1 MMMKRAVLY
10 LLALAVVP
18 VCYGS
23 ILDVPQTVDGYLEE
37 GEYATLTIT
46 LERDEELFVTGGG
59 AECID
64 AEDYTYIEVRS
75 TSIPVNGNW
84 YIGGIMDIF
93 LSDNSGLLYLDGV
106 TDEIS
111 IGQDATAIIKGG
123 TVNALTIGRSPSG
136 SCEAIIYCQA
146 DYTKNQSGISGLW
159 ADGTAFDIDFIN
171 VGSYPPTADYVNVV
185 VIPEPATLALLGLGG
200 LLIRNKRK

>member
-10 LLALAVVP
+10 LLVMAVMP

-23 ILDVPQTVDGYLEE
+23 LSDVPQTVDGYLKDD
-37 GEYATLTIT
+37 EYATLTIT

-59 AECID
+59 AECIE
-64 AEDYTYIEVRS
+64 AEDYTYLEVRS
-75 TSIPVNGNW
+75 TSIPVNGDWNT
-84 YIGGIMDIF
+84 GGIMDIF
-93 LSDNSGLLYLDGV
+93 LSGNSSLLYLDGI

-111 IGQDATAIIKGG
+111 IGQNATAIIKGG

-136 SCEAIIYCQA
+136 LCEATIYCQEG
-146 DYTKNQSGISGLW
+146 YTKTSSGISGLW

-171 VGSYPPTADYVNVV
+171 VGSYPPTADYVNIVV
-185 VIPEPATLALLGLGG
+185 VPEPATLALLGIGG
-200 LLIRNKRK
+200 FLIRRKK